1 MAAKAFAAAAPLPR
15 DPTGPAQPQG
25 ARYPVVSIVRSVQ
38 RRDKHEPCF
47 RTDARYVCMEF
58 ECRWRKDCLH
68 LVAEWC
74 R

>member
-1 MAAKAFAAAAPLPR
+1 MAAKTANAEAPLQRPL
-15 DPTGPAQPQG
+15 PGPAHG
-25 ARYPVVSIVRSVQ
+25 FRHPVVSIVRSVQ
-38 RRDKHEPCF
+38 RRERHEECF

-68 LVAEWC
+68 LVAEWF